1 MIAVVGLYTY
11 IYIIPRVSNIFV
23 ETYHAEYGTLEI
35 GEDVSAVLVR
45 SEKVYT
51 ADEAGNVERIISEG
65 RLMRKNSR
73 ITNVNGIGYYSQQRG
88 TVSYFYD
95 NLEGKLTPDNMK
107 SITESYMDKINEKN
121 SDGEDYSVQECVEG
135 SVQAGDKIFKIV
147 DNSQW
152 YLICWVDKDK
162 ADLYKEGGSVVIA
175 FEDGEKVQMT
185 VEQINSQGDRT
196 QLILSCNRYYQFYDK
211 YRTADCKLIR
221 SNRTGIILEA
231 DSIVE
236 EDGQEGVY
244 VVNKLGKTNFVPVK
258 ILSTDGEKTVVEK
271 NYYYDSEGNTVTTVK
286 NYDEILRTDKES

>member
-1 MIAVVGLYTY
+1 MILVAGLYTY
-11 IYIIPRVSNIFV
+11 IYIIPRVSDIFV
-23 ETYHAEYGTLEI
+23 ETYRAEYGTLEI
-35 GEDVSAVLVR
+35 GEEVSAVFVR

-51 ADEAGNVERIISEG
+51 ADEPGDVERVVSEG
-65 RLMRKNSR
+65 RLMRRNSR
-73 ITNVNGIGYYSQQRG
+73 IANVNGIGYYSQERG

-95 NLEGKLTPDNMK
+95 NLESKLTPDNMK
-107 SITESYMDKINEKN
+107 SITESYMDKIDKSN
-121 SDGEDYSVQECVEG
+121 SDGEDYSVRDCAEG

-152 YLICWVDKDK
+152 YLVCWVDKDRT
-162 ADLYKEGGSVVIA
+162 DLYKEGGAVAIA
-175 FEDGEKVQMT
+175 FDDGERVQMT
-185 VEQINSQGDRT
+185 VEQVNSQEERT

-221 SNRTGIILEA
+221 SSRTGIILEA

-236 EDGQEGVY
+236 EDGQDGVY

>member
-1 MIAVVGLYTY
+1 MILVAGLYTY
-11 IYIIPRVSNIFV
+11 IYIIPRVSDIFV
-23 ETYHAEYGTLEI
+23 ETYRAEYGTLEI
-35 GEDVSAVLVR
+35 GEEVSAVFVR

-51 ADEAGNVERIISEG
+51 ADEPGDVERVVSEG
-65 RLMRKNSR
+65 RLMRRNSR
-73 ITNVNGIGYYSQQRG
+73 IANVNGIGYYSQERG

-95 NLEGKLTPDNMK
+95 NLESKLTPDNMK
-107 SITESYMDKINEKN
+107 SITESYMDKIDKSN
-121 SDGEDYSVQECVEG
+121 SDGEDYSVRDCAEG

-152 YLICWVDKDK
+152 YLVCWVDKDRT
-162 ADLYKEGGSVVIA
+162 DLYKEGGAVAIA
-175 FEDGEKVQMT
+175 FDDGERVQMT
-185 VEQINSQGDRT
+185 VEQVNSQEDWT

-221 SNRTGIILEA
+221 SSRTGIILEA

-236 EDGQEGVY
+236 EDGQDGVY